1 MTRSVSFG
9 LIFAAIVVVALLLGF
24 CSNTKNSTDT
34 AGSSQ
39 DTKSASTVATES
51 VTTSAAPEPATAPS
65 AESSGDQGTSS
76 STSAA
81 VDTGATGGAA
91 DDAAAST
98 TASNVATEAP
108 AAVSAASSADSAA
121 TTAAANA
128 AATETAVPTEIA
140 ASTADSET
148 AANTTAA
155 ATSAVAEN
163 KTEDST
169 AAIGEATNIVP
180 VQSPSDAGGSDAST
194 AAAETAEAGDAS
206 APPTQPAVEDASGAQ
221 SPSISVVTVAPAETQ
236 QAALP
241 PAESGNE
248 EGEVAT
254 PSVAELVRPS
264 FDVVRVD
271 PDGNLVLA
279 GRGMPGDEIV
289 VTSNGQV
296 VGTAKADG
304 NGEWVI
310 VPTAP
315 LAPGNHQLALTQKQA
330 DGKVI
335 DADKMVMVAVPEKG
349 KDVAGA
355 TATEDSGSLVVMVPG
370 DDSGGAVVLQNP
382 TEESQK
388 PAETVAADADGI
400 ASGAL
405 VLDAVDYDDKGDVTI
420 GGRGTVNATIQVYLD
435 NRLIGTSTVDA
446 AGRWQVTPTS
456 PVEPRLHTLRV
467 DQIAPDG
474 KVAARVESP
483 FLRAERIDLPADQ
496 AFIVQPGNSLWR
508 IARRTYGEGVRY
520 TTIFQANREQIRDP
534 DLIYPGQVFSI
545 PPQAQTN

>member
-9 LIFAAIVVVALLLGF
+9 LIFAAIVVVALILGF

-34 AGSSQ
+34 AGSGQ
-39 DTKSASTVATES
+39 NTKSASTGASES
-51 VTTSAAPEPATAPS
+51 ATTSATPEPATAPS
-65 AESSGDQGTSS
+65 AESDVSLGASPDA
-76 STSAA
+76 SAA
-81 VDTGATGGAA
+81 VETGATGGEADEAA
-91 DDAAAST
+91 TPAMS
-98 TASNVATEAP
+98 SNETTEAP
-108 AAVSAASSADSAA
+108 AAASAATSTDSGATTDAA
-121 TTAAANA
+121 TTAAPETAA
-128 AATETAVPTEIA
+128 STEVATSTADSATDGDQVSAATNAVASNQTAGSADAAGDA
-140 ASTADSET
+140 ASTAPT
-148 AANTTAA
+148 QAASDAKESGSSAA
-155 ATSAVAEN
+155 AKTAVEV
-163 KTEDST
+163 
-169 AAIGEATNIVP
+169 AAGSGS
-180 VQSPSDAGGSDAST
+180 QSPTD
-194 AAAETAEAGDAS
+194 EAG
-206 APPTQPAVEDASGAQ
+206 TAQ
-221 SPSISVVTVAPAETQ
+221 TPSITVLPSETQ

-241 PAESGNE
+241 TDGSETDESAASALPVQE
-248 EGEVAT
+248 AI
-254 PSVAELVRPS
+254 RPS

-279 GRGMPGDEIV
+279 GRGAPGGEIA

-296 VGTAKADG
+296 VGTAKADD

-330 DGKVI
+330 DGKAI
-335 DADKMVMVAVPEKG
+335 EADKLVMVAVPEKG

-355 TATEDSGSLVVMVPG
+355 AATEDSGSLVVMVPG

-382 TEESQK
+382 TEEPQE
-388 PAETVAADADGI
+388 PVETATADSDGI

-405 VLDAVDYDDKGDVTI
+405 VLDAVDYDDEGDVTI
-420 GGRGTVNATIQVYLD
+420 GGRGTVDATIQVYLD

-545 PPQAQTN
+545 PQQAQTN